1 MIGRVSTGPSPSW
14 RRCRGDQRERAGPG
28 GHGVTGVG
36 LAVVGLL
43 LCFVGLRSIHLAVL
57 ASGFAL
63 GWLLAE
69 GLGGSLAV
77 AAIVAVCVAVVG
89 WVLAT
94 VVFRAALFVVG
105 GIAGGVIGA
114 KLFGLLDGD
123 DGNVLL
129 AVIFVVAVAVLT
141 GLAAQRF
148 HETAAIWACAFGG
161 AGLTLSGVARI
172 WPDTLDFLR
181 TPDTTAEAVVS
192 AAVWLVLGALRWSV
206 QRRLVRQHSGAPA

>member
-1 MIGRVSTGPSPSW
+1 
-14 RRCRGDQRERAGPG
+14 
-28 GHGVTGVG
+28 VTGVG

-63 GWLLAE
+63 GWLVAE
-69 GLGGSLAV
+69 GLGGSLT
-77 AAIVAVCVAVVG
+77 VAVIIALCVALVC
-89 WVLAT
+89 WVLAV

-105 GIAGGVIGA
+105 GIAGAVIGA
-114 KLFGLLDGD
+114 KLFGLLEGD
-123 DGNVLL
+123 HGNVVL

-161 AGLTLSGVARI
+161 AGLALSGVARI
-172 WPDTLDFLR
+172 WPGTLGFLR
-181 TPDTTAEAVVS
+181 TPHTTVEAVIS
-192 AAVWLVLGALRWSV
+192 AAAWLALGAFGWSV
-206 QRRLVRQHSGAPA
+206 QRRLVRDRSQAKV

>member
-1 MIGRVSTGPSPSW
+1 VHHPGAAFGGARGVS
-14 RRCRGDQRERAGPG
+14 
-28 GHGVTGVG
+28 GVG

-63 GWLLAE
+63 GWLVAE
-69 GLGGSLAV
+69 GLGASLAV
-77 AAIVAVCVAVVG
+77 AAIVAVCVGVVG

-114 KLFGLLDGD
+114 KLFGLLSGD
-123 DGNVLL
+123 AGNVLL
-129 AVIFVVAVAVLT
+129 AIIFVVAVAVLT

-148 HETAAIWACAFGG
+148 HETAAIGACAFGG
-161 AGLTLSGVARI
+161 AGLALSGVARF
-172 WPDTLDFLR
+172 WPDTLGFLR
-181 TPDTTAEAVVS
+181 TPDTPAEAVIG
-192 AAVWLVLGALRWSV
+192 AAVWVVLGALGWSV
-206 QRRLVRQHSGAPA
+206 QRRLVRRRSHASV